1 MISSVFRLVH
11 HSMDLFIGKLGE
23 FLEKKT
29 EVVRAQVQQESEE
42 TMKTKEE
49 LAKEGLTYDMN
60 KFLKGVREFEAE
72 RAKKS
77 KKRIKDYEDM

>member
-1 MISSVFRLVH
+1 
-11 HSMDLFIGKLGE
+11 MDLFVERLDE

-29 EVVRAQVQQESEE
+29 AVVKSQVDKENEEKIKLKEVVGEQ
-42 TMKTKEE
+42 
-49 LAKEGLTYDMN
+49 GLTYDMN
-60 KFLKGVREFEAE
+60 KFLKSVKQFEAE